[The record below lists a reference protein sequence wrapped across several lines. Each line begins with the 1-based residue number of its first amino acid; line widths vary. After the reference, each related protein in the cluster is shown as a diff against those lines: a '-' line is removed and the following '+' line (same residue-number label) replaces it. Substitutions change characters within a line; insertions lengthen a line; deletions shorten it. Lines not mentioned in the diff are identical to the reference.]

1 MSYPAEVLRDTAF
14 WMVWFG
20 QDLAKPEAPDRIHS
34 HAIGRDGTPRWAPE
48 FTKWLTR
55 DEIDRPKADDS
66 RERTDRA
73 MRKLRKSA
81 IRAYE
86 VLFRML
92 VEGESTS
99 EVTRWLNKRA
109 VRNGIS
115 LPPGRDYHYNEH
127 DTMAI
132 VISGIE
138 YLKSVW

>member
-20 QDLAKPEAPDRIHS
+20 QDLTKQEPPDRIHS
-34 HAIGRDGTPRWAPE
+34 HMIGPDGAPRWAGE
-48 FTKWLTR
+48 FLRYLTR

-73 MRKLRKSA
+73 MRKLRNSA
-81 IRAYE
+81 IRSYE
-86 VLFRML
+86 VLYRML
-92 VEGESTS
+92 VVGESTS
-99 EVTRWLNKRA
+99 EVTRWLNERA
-109 VRNGIS
+109 VRNDIPF
-115 LPPGRDYHYNEH
+115 PPGRGFHYSEH

-138 YLKSVW
+138 FLKSVW